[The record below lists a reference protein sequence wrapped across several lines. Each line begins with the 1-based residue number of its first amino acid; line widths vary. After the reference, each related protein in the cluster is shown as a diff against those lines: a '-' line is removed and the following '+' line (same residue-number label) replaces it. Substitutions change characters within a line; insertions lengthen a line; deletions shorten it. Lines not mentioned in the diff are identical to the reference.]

1 MQTRSRESAALD
13 PPSSLHRGRGT
24 DAPSHERR
32 LGVGVLSVLFLLAF
46 TARAGWGLWRE
57 SRSEHGG
64 ALEFPDEVQYWNM
77 ARSLHDGKGLQDE
90 LGFRATRMPLYP
102 AFLSL
107 FASSERGVFAAKTA
121 QWAVGALVA
130 PFAALLARAYFGRRI
145 SVLAGLW
152 CAVDPFLVFFAS
164 LLLTETISIT
174 ILCAF
179 WWLIAGRRIRDAAQ
193 APPASSRRQ
202 LVRWLVI
209 GCVAALCVYARE
221 STIGLVM
228 AAMVLSAVPARDR
241 MRNMAGCGIAVAVLA
256 ASLVPW
262 GVRNEQVTGEWCWLT
277 TRTGI
282 SLYDGVGS
290 GADGASDLA
299 DVKQSP
305 AVRGLGEHAWNR
317 YFLDESIRILR
328 EDPIRIVRLA
338 WVKLGRMWNP
348 FPNVSTHQS
357 RLERWVS
364 VVWMSTTLGLAAC
377 GALLFVAGHRKN
389 GNRTGGSSDLHSDVV
404 EGSSGMRQPATP
416 GSCARS
422 PCDGRGPNLSA
433 LGMLL
438 LPAIYF
444 SALHALFVGSVRY
457 RLSTM
462 PMIGVLAAFAAV
474 TIVERVLRC
483 NVGARRTCAI

>member
-1 MQTRSRESAALD
+1 MKTRSPESAALGA
-13 PPSSLHRGRGT
+13 PSSLLRGWGT
-24 DAPSHERR
+24 DASSHERR
-32 LGVGVLSVLFLLAF
+32 LGVGVLSVLFLLAL

-57 SRSEHGG
+57 SRSEHSGV
-64 ALEFPDEVQYWNM
+64 LEFPDEVQYWDM
-77 ARSLHDGKGLQDE
+77 TRSLHDGKGLQDE

-107 FASSERGVFAAKTA
+107 FAGSERGMFAAKTA
-121 QWAVGALVA
+121 QWAVGSLVA
-130 PFAALLARAYFGRRI
+130 PFAALLARAYFGRRV

-179 WWLIAGRRIRDAAQ
+179 WWLIARRRIRDAVQ

-202 LVRWLVI
+202 LVRWLGI
-209 GCVAALCVYARE
+209 GCIAALCVYSRE

-228 AAMVLSAVPARDR
+228 TAMALSAAPARDR
-241 MRNMAGCGIAVAVLA
+241 MRNVAGCGIAVAVLT

-262 GVRNEQVTGEWCWLT
+262 GVRNERATGAWCWLT

-282 SLYDGVGS
+282 SLYDGVGP

-317 YFLDESIRILR
+317 YFLDESFRIVR
-328 EDPIRIVRLA
+328 ENPIRIVRLA

-364 VVWMSTTLGLAAC
+364 VVWMSTTLTLAAC
-377 GALLFVAGHRKN
+377 GAMLLVVGKARKR
-389 GNRTGGSSDLHSDVV
+389 NRTDGTSDLPSDGAA
-404 EGSSGMRQPATP
+404 GSLKAGQPTKPDP
-416 GSCARS
+416 GARS
-422 PCDGRGPNLSA
+422 SCDGCGPNLSA

-457 RLSTM
+457 RLSAM
-462 PMIGVLAAFAAV
+462 PMIEVLAAFAAV
-474 TIVERVLRC
+474 TIAERILRC
-483 NVGARRTCAI
+483 NASTRRTCAT